1 MLELTNEEATYKVI
15 SFAGALTTQ
24 ENPEIRAIS
33 A

>member
-1 MLELTNEEATYKVI
+1 MLELTNEATYKVI